1 MADAHGGDGH
11 GGNGPAA
18 VVEPTV
24 RVLVYSDDRTVRAA
38 VHTALGR
45 RPAPGLPRVEYVDC
59 ATAYAVI
66 REMDAGRIDLAVFD
80 GEAAP
85 TGGLGLCRQMKDE
98 IFHCPPVLVLIGRP
112 QDAWL
117 ATWSK
122 ADAAVPHPLDPEL
135 LAENAAALLRARLAG
150 AASRV

>member
-1 MADAHGGDGH
+1 MAADVHGGSGSS
-11 GGNGPAA
+11 A

-24 RVLVYSDDRTVRAA
+24 RVLVYSDKRTVRAS
-38 VHTALGR
+38 VRTALGR
-45 RPAPGLPRVEYVDC
+45 RPAPGLPRIDYVEC
-59 ATAYAVI
+59 ATAYAVT
-66 REMDAGRIDLAVFD
+66 REMDTGRIELAVFD

-98 IFHCPPVLVLIGRP
+98 IFHCAPVIVLTGRP

-122 ADAAVPHPLDPEL
+122 ADGAVPHPVDPEL
-135 LAENAAALLRARLAG
+135 LAETAATLIRARLAG
-150 AASRV
+150 SPTRV